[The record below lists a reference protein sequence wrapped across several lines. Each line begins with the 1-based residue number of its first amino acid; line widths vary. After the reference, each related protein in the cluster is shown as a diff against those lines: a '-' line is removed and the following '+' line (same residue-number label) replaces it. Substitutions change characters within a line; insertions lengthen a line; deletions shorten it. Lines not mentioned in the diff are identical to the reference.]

1 MMDGSIQAAGINRTA
16 EARAAAAERAQQ
28 VSSLALTLRAIQPIL
43 HRADVTEVCINRPGE
58 AFVETR
64 AGWERMQLP
73 FADFHWCY
81 RLAKLIANATRQR
94 ITEES
99 PILSAALPTG
109 ERVQVVLPPA
119 TSPGCVAITIRRPS
133 NVVWSLSEMAEMGV
147 FKRARRATESLDDVE
162 QQLVALAKSA
172 RYEEFMRLA
181 VRSRKNIVVSGATG
195 SGKTTF
201 TRALIRA
208 IPQEERLV
216 TIEDA
221 PELVL
226 NEHPNHVKLFYSKG
240 DQGQAKITPRQLL
253 ESCLRM
259 RPDRILLAEL
269 RSDEAFDYLRNANS
283 GHPGS
288 ITSVHA
294 SSAELAFEQ
303 LTLLVKQSKSGGD
316 LPREDIKTLLYTL
329 IDIVVQFAVIDHQRC
344 ISEIWYEPGRKR
356 SLAASA

>member
-1 MMDGSIQAAGINRTA
+1 VAL
-16 EARAAAAERAQQ
+16 ARASALAQVEQ
-28 VSSLALTLRAIQPIL
+28 LSSLSLTLRSLRPL
-43 HRADVTEVCINRPGE
+43 LRPDVTELCINRPE
-58 AFVETR
+58 EVFLETR
-64 AGWERMQLP
+64 SGWERHALP
-73 FADFHWCY
+73 CADFGWCY
-81 RLAKLIANATRQR
+81 RLAKLIANSTQQR

-109 ERVQVVLPPA
+109 ERVQVVIPPA
-119 TSPGCVAITIRRPS
+119 TTPGCVAFTVRRPADT
-133 NVVWSLSEMAEMGV
+133 VWSLAQMAEAGI
-147 FKRARRATESLDDVE
+147 FASARRATETLDDTE
-162 QQLVALAKSA
+162 QTLLQLLQA
-172 RYEEFMRLA
+172 RKYEEFMATA
-181 VRSRKNIVVSGATG
+181 VRARKNIVVSGQTG

-201 TRALIRA
+201 TKALIGA
-208 IPQEERLV
+208 IPPHERLV

-226 NEHPNHVKLFYSKG
+226 ANHPNHVRLYYSKG
-240 DQGQAKITPRQLL
+240 DQGQARVTPRQLL
-253 ESCLRM
+253 ECCLRM

-303 LTLLVKQSKSGGD
+303 LTLLVKQSQAGGD

-329 IDIVVQFAVIDHQRC
+329 IDIVVQFSVVNHRRSV
-344 ISEIWYEPGRKR
+344 SEIWYEPARKR
-356 SLAASA
+356 ALASGT